1 LGDPRRTDLALIDSQ
16 SRRQVTTYRWRVGDR
31 KELGGTRPLGAD
43 WYRIEPPGWF
53 AGEGWS
59 LTLEAGGV
67 TAASGRGLDRRP
79 IEAYVRRRS
88 EPTWMMVGGRDL
100 GGPASRP
107 SVLELTIDG
116 RPVETWRHDPASG
129 ANFLRTIALPSGI
142 PQGPGAYARL
152 VIAAKAEA
160 AGAATPPVAI
170 RQFDVQSNAL
180 IYGFGEGWHEEEAD
194 PLSRRRWRWTSDR
207 SVLQVLPPQGV
218 EVTLRGES
226 PLKYFDA
233 PPTVRLLA
241 GGRVIDTLQP
251 SRDFEWRVIVP
262 LEDAKR
268 SNGAITIETD
278 RVYLP
283 AEVEGTGDSRR
294 LGLRLFAVHINPVQP

>member
-1 LGDPRRTDLALIDSQ
+1 
-16 SRRQVTTYRWRVGDR
+16 VGDR

-67 TAASGRGLDRRP
+67 TAASGKGLDRRP
-79 IEAYVRRRS
+79 IEAYVRRRP
-88 EPTWMMVGGRDL
+88 EATWMMVGGRDL
-100 GGPASRP
+100 GGPASGP

-142 PQGPGAYARL
+142 PPGPGAYARL
-152 VIAAKAEA
+152 VITARAEA
-160 AGAATPPVAI
+160 PGAATPPVAI

-194 PLSRRRWRWTSDR
+194 QQSGQRWRWTSDR

-226 PLKYFDA
+226 PLKYFGA

-262 LEDAKR
+262 LEDARR

-283 AEVEGTGDSRR
+283 GQAEGRGDTRR
-294 LGLRLFAVHINPVQP
+294 LGLRLFDVHVHPVQP